1 MTIKKK
7 KIFIDYEKEEKWLN
21 EMAAKG
27 LHLVNYSFPTYF
39 FEKGEPGE
47 YCYRIQLLD
56 NLPNHDES
64 KEYIEFMEEN
74 EVEYI
79 ASSMRWVYFR
89 KKATDGP
96 FEIFSD
102 YKSKIKHYSNI
113 VAFMSIFIFINLIP
127 AIYNM
132 TISRINMYVSLLNWA
147 AILLLG
153 FAVIMYMRRINQL
166 KKEEKL
172 YDK

>member
-39 FEKGEPGE
+39 FQQGEPAE

-56 NLPNHDES
+56 NLPNHEES
-64 KEYIEFMEEN
+64 KEYIEFMKEN

-89 KKATDGP
+89 KRAADGP

-113 VAFMSIFIFINLIP
+113 VTFMSLFIFINLIP

-172 YDK
+172 YHK

>member
-1 MTIKKK
+1 MTIKKT

-21 EMAAKG
+21 EMATKG
-27 LHLVNYSFPTYF
+27 LHLVNYSFPKYY

-47 YCYRIQLLD
+47 YYYRVQLLD
-56 NLPNHDES
+56 NLPNHQES
-64 KEYIEFMEEN
+64 KEYIEFMGEN
-74 EVEYI
+74 QVEHI

-89 KKATDGP
+89 KRAADGS

-113 VAFMSIFIFINLIP
+113 VTFMSIFIFINLIP

-132 TISRINMYVSLLNWA
+132 TISRINMYVSLLNWFV
-147 AILLLG
+147 ILLLG
-153 FAVIMYMRRINQL
+153 FAVIIYMRRINQL

-172 YDK
+172 YHK